1 LILVVIESGDAE
13 RLSEGLRA
21 ALGLGLRGEPVAVV
35 LTGAAAA
42 FAPSGERGDGDPR
55 IARALRTLRELGRP
69 AEVVAEAEL
78 PARMRAARAVE
89 VWTSGSRS
97 PARPRRMQLGGA
109 RELEIWPEPPRFR
122 QPEPGGGPRPVDGG
136 DLVAQIL
143 GSDGPV
149 VLW

>member
-1 LILVVIESGDAE
+1 MILVVIESGDAE

-55 IARALRTLRELGRP
+55 IARALRT
-69 AEVVAEAEL
+69 
-78 PARMRAARAVE
+78 
-89 VWTSGSRS
+89 S

-122 QPEPGGGPRPVDGG
+122 QPGPGGGRRPVDGG